1 VTPRAARPARSL
13 KGQLLFV
20 VLVTTLVA
28 VLVALGAMVAYDV
41 RLYQKSWE
49 ADIRTQA
56 ELLGRTTAPAL
67 QFDDPQVAR
76 ENLGL
81 LRYRPGIRAAAIY
94 DQGGARFAEFVAP
107 GAGLALPA
115 LPGADGS
122 SFEGG
127 DLVVFQR
134 IVADDRILGTV
145 YLRAAYDLVPRLAS
159 YLGIALVAAGLA
171 MAIAYLLSARL
182 QRIVSQPIL
191 TIGAV
196 ARGAAEDGDYS
207 LRVDK
212 PGDDEIGRLAES
224 FNALMAETQRRTRD
238 LETTIAELGVEIRER
253 TAAELEVSRLN
264 AELEQRVQ
272 DRTEQYRVANRELEA
287 FCYSVSHDLRA
298 PLRAIHGFSK
308 VLIGDFPDG
317 LPASAR
323 DALSR
328 IIAAAERMGHLIEDL
343 LRLSQVSRGE
353 LSRQPTDLAEVATQ
367 VVAALRAGEP
377 DREVEVQIWDGMPAD
392 ADPRLVRTA
401 LENLIGNAWKFTSKT
416 ARPRIEV
423 GCLRDGGRRVY
434 FVRDNG
440 AGFDMEFADK
450 LFGPFQRL
458 HRADEYPGTG
468 IGLAT
473 VARVVLKHGG
483 RIWAEAQ
490 EGRGAVF
497 YFTLER
503 DDDGAAT
510 AAGHGARSEGVTT

>member
-1 VTPRAARPARSL
+1 MSPRATRSL
-13 KGQLLFV
+13 KSKLLFV
-20 VLVTTLVA
+20 ALLTTLVA
-28 VLVALGAMVAYDV
+28 VMVALAAMILYDV
-41 RLYQKSWE
+41 RLYQRSWE

-56 ELLGRTTAPAL
+56 ELLGRTSAPAL
-67 QFDDPQVAR
+67 LFDDPQVAH

-81 LRYRPGIRAAAIY
+81 LRYRTGVLAAAIY
-94 DQGGARFAEFVAP
+94 DQRGARIATYLAP
-107 GAGLALPA
+107 GVELELPA

-122 SFEGG
+122 SLQGG

-134 IVADDRILGTV
+134 IVQDDQILGTV
-145 YLRAAYDLVPRLAS
+145 YLRAAYDLVPRIAS
-159 YLGIALVAAGLA
+159 YLGIALVAAVLA
-171 MAIAYLLSARL
+171 MSIAYLLSARL

-191 TIGAV
+191 EIAEV
-196 ARGAAEDGDYS
+196 AGGVAERGDYS
-207 LRVDK
+207 RRVPN
-212 PGDDEIGRLAES
+212 PGDDEVGLVAAS
-224 FNALMAETQRRTRD
+224 FNNLMAETERRTRD
-238 LETTIAELGVEIRER
+238 LEATIAELAKEVLER
-253 TAAELEVSRLN
+253 TNAEREVSRLN

-308 VLIGDFPDG
+308 VLIGDFPAG
-317 LPASAR
+317 LPPAAR

-328 IIAAAERMGHLIEDL
+328 ITAAAERMGHLIEDL
-343 LRLSQVSRGE
+343 LQLSQVSRGE
-353 LSRQPTDLAEVATQ
+353 LSRQPTDLAEVASH
-367 VVAALRAGEP
+367 VVTALRAGDP
-377 DREVEVQIWDGMPAD
+377 DREVEIQIWDGMKAD

-401 LENLIGNAWKFTSKT
+401 LENLVGNAWKFTSKT
-416 ARPRIEV
+416 PKPRIEV
-423 GCLRDGGRRVY
+423 GCLRDGGRHVF

-490 EGRGAVF
+490 EDRGAVF

-503 DDDGAAT
+503 DDGDPAT
-510 AAGHGARSEGVTT
+510 AGGRGTQVEGVAT